1 MNAPLHLNQL
11 NLGRIPPDVRVPA
24 YDRSALLPSLL
35 HIGVGGFHR
44 AHQAVY
50 LDDLID
56 LTGESRWGYCG
67 IGLLPQDVG
76 MRNAM
81 LSQDCLYTVIER
93 SPEGDQARV
102 IGSIVDYL
110 YAPDDRE
117 RVLQRLAAPECRI
130 VTLTITEGGYYRN
143 DATGEFQEAHPDIVH
158 DLAHPHEPDCSFG
171 YLLEALDRRRR
182 AGLAPFTVFSCD
194 NLQHNGEVARRMML
208 AFAELR
214 DPELRRWVEDNVAFP
229 SSMVDRI
236 VPATTD
242 EHRLLAAERFGI
254 ADAWPVVTEPFRQ
267 WVIEDYFP
275 QGRPSWKWVGA
286 QLTTDLEPY
295 ERMKMRLLNGSH
307 QALCYIGL
315 LVGYEFVHEAIGDPT
330 IRKLVRR
337 MMDAEVTPLLKPAA
351 GIDVD
356 VYKRTLLERFANPA
370 IGDSLARIATDSS
383 ARMPK
388 FVLPSIGEALRR
400 GSAIDVLSF
409 TVAAWFHFLAG
420 RDDAGQSLTLVD
432 PQRDRLVAAASDPS
446 SGCERLLGLA
456 DLIEPSVAQS
466 PRFRQQVQDLVRRF
480 RTQGARVTLERF
492 LESGTTQ

>member
-24 YDRSALLPSLL
+24 YDRRVLLPSLL

-208 AFAELR
+208 ACAELR
-214 DPELRRWVEDNVAFP
+214 DPVA
-229 SSMVDRI
+229 S
-236 VPATTD
+236 
-242 EHRLLAAERFGI
+242 LAAER
-254 ADAWPVVTEPFRQ
+254 DTLKR
-267 WVIEDYFP
+267 
-275 QGRPSWKWVGA
+275 
-286 QLTTDLEPY
+286 
-295 ERMKMRLLNGSH
+295 
-307 QALCYIGL
+307 ALDIL
-315 LVGYEFVHEAIGDPT
+315 
-330 IRKLVRR
+330 
-337 MMDAEVTPLLKPAA
+337 
-351 GIDVD
+351 IDGV
-356 VYKRTLLERFANPA
+356 
-370 IGDSLARIATDSS
+370 
-383 ARMPK
+383 
-388 FVLPSIGEALRR
+388 
-400 GSAIDVLSF
+400 
-409 TVAAWFHFLAG
+409 
-420 RDDAGQSLTLVD
+420 
-432 PQRDRLVAAASDPS
+432 
-446 SGCERLLGLA
+446 
-456 DLIEPSVAQS
+456 
-466 PRFRQQVQDLVRRF
+466 
-480 RTQGARVTLERF
+480 
-492 LESGTTQ
+492 

>member
-1 MNAPLHLNQL
+1 MTAPLHLNQL

-24 YDRSALLPSLL
+24 YDRRVLLPSLL

-93 SPEGDQARV
+93 SPAGDQARV

-143 DATGEFQEAHPDIVH
+143 DATGEFQESHPDIVR

-194 NLQHNGEVARRMML
+194 NLQHNGAVARRMML

-337 MMDAEVTPLLKPAA
+337 MMDAEVTPLLKAAA
-351 GIDVD
+351 GIDFD
-356 VYKRTLLERFANPA
+356 AYQRTLLERFANPA
-370 IGDSLARIATDSS
+370 IRDSLARIATDSS

-388 FVLPSIGEALRR
+388 FVLPSIGDALRR

-420 RDDAGQSLTLVD
+420 RDDEGRPLAVVD

-446 SGCERLLGLA
+446 SGFEQLFGLA
-456 DLIEPSVAQS
+456 DLIEPTVAQS
-466 PRFRQQVQDLVRRF
+466 PRFRQQVQDLLRRF

-492 LESGTTQ
+492 LDSGTTQ

>member
-143 DATGEFQEAHPDIVH
+143 DATGEFQESHPDIVH

-194 NLQHNGEVARRMML
+194 NLQHNGAVARRMML

-214 DPELRRWVEDNVAFP
+214 DPELRRWVDEHVAFP

-295 ERMKMRLLNGSH
+295 ERLKMRLLNGSH

-400 GSAIDVLSF
+400 GGSIDVLSF

-420 RDDAGQSLTLVD
+420 RDDAGHALTVVD
-432 PQRDRLVAAASDPS
+432 PQRDRLVAAARDPS
-446 SGCERLLGLA
+446 VDCDALFGLG
-456 DLIEPSVAQS
+456 DLIEPALAQS
-466 PRFRQQVQDLVRRF
+466 PRFRRQIQDLVHRF